1 MKKSNNIELKTF
13 THIDIILESDKES
26 FYNKSKKTIN
36 KKNNYGVLIERR
48 NHKVITDEN
57 KLYGTKESHKY
68 Y

>member
-13 THIDIILESDKES
+13 SHIDIIPESNKES
-26 FYNKSKKTIN
+26 FYNKFKKTIN
-36 KKNNYGVLIERR
+36 KKNNYGILVERR